1 MLNQLNYHCDC
12 HFRDP
17 RQKRLLKE
25 QEAKRAEGTKRQ
37 DGAQLSFK
45 EKMRLFALE
54 AGESSP
60 RDKTK
65 VSGGKFPQYL
75 YHDRTMR
82 IYYIQ

>member
-1 MLNQLNYHCDC
+1 MPNQLNYHCDFDC
-12 HFRDP
+12 HCRDP

-25 QEAKRAEGTKRQ
+25 QEEKRAEGTKRQ

-54 AGESSP
+54 AGEASP

-65 VSGGKFPQYL
+65 V
-75 YHDRTMR
+75 R
-82 IYYIQ
+82 IYYIIS